1 MLRRLRLRFILI
13 NMSIVTVMLCVI
25 FSLVYHFT
33 RVNLQTES
41 LRMMQAVAQQ
51 PFQLGTPS
59 QRAPEIRLP
68 YFTLQMGERGEL
80 VAAGGGYYDLSDE
93 QFLREIAAAAVQ
105 ARSGTGVLEE
115 YGLRYYRTVGL
126 REQILVFA
134 DISSEINTLGELV
147 KTCAVI
153 GTASFFVFLGISLL
167 LARWAVKPVAAAW
180 RQQRQFVADASHELK
195 APLTVILTN
204 AELLQS
210 PEYDRESRDR
220 FSQSILTVSRQM
232 RALVEQMLELA
243 RADGG
248 QGSSPFEPVDMSA
261 LTKTALLPFEPV
273 FFEKGL
279 HLDSRVEAGLH
290 LSGDPVQ
297 LRQVLE
303 ILLDNAWKYSSP
315 GGLTLV
321 SLRRQG
327 KSKCLLTVENQGDAL
342 SPEERKNVF
351 KRFYRADGARS
362 RTGSFGLGLSI
373 AQSIVARHK
382 GRIWAESGDGVN
394 RFLVE
399 LPMGR

>member
-1 MLRRLRLRFILI
+1 MLRRLRLRFVLV

-51 PFQLGTPS
+51 PFQLGIPG
-59 QRAPEIRLP
+59 QWAQEIRLP
-68 YFTLQMGERGEL
+68 YFTLQVGERGEL

-93 QFLREIAAAAVQ
+93 QFLREVAAAAVQ
-105 ARSGTGVLEE
+105 AGSGTGVLEE
-115 YGLRYYRTVGL
+115 YGLRYYRTAGL
-126 REQILVFA
+126 RGQILVFA
-134 DISSEINTLGELV
+134 DISSEVNTLGELV
-147 KTCAVI
+147 KTCLAI
-153 GTASFFVFLGISLL
+153 GIASFFVFLGISLL
-167 LARWAVKPVAAAW
+167 LARWAVRPVAAAW
-180 RQQRQFVADASHELK
+180 QQQRQFVADASHELK

-204 AELLQS
+204 AELLES
-210 PEYDRESRDR
+210 PGYGPESRDR
-220 FSQSILTVSRQM
+220 FSRSILTVARQM
-232 RALVEQMLELA
+232 RVLVEQMLELA
-243 RADGG
+243 RADDG
-248 QGSSPFEPVDMSA
+248 QASAPFEAVDMSA
-261 LTKTALLPFEPV
+261 LTEAALLPFEPV

-279 HLDSRVEAGLH
+279 RLDSQVEPGLR

-297 LRQVLE
+297 LRQVLD
-303 ILLDNAWKYSSP
+303 ILLDNAQKYSSP
-315 GGLTLV
+315 GGQTLV

-327 KSKCLLTVENQGDAL
+327 KGKCLLTVENQGDAL

-373 AQSIVARHK
+373 AQSIVLRHG

-399 LPMGR
+399 LPGLR

>member
-1 MLRRLRLRFILI
+1 MTCRM
-13 NMSIVTVMLCVI
+13 NS
-25 FSLVYHFT
+25 FSG
-33 RVNLQTES
+33 S
-41 LRMMQAVAQQ
+41 W
-51 PFQLGTPS
+51 PPW
-59 QRAPEIRLP
+59 
-68 YFTLQMGERGEL
+68 
-80 VAAGGGYYDLSDE
+80 
-93 QFLREIAAAAVQ
+93 
-105 ARSGTGVLEE
+105 RSRPGPGSGVLEE
-115 YGLRYYRTVGL
+115 YNLRYYRAAGP

-134 DISSEINTLGELV
+134 DISSEVNTLGKLV
-147 KTCAVI
+147 KTCLAI
-153 GTASFFVFLGISLL
+153 GAASFFAFLGISIL
-167 LARWAVKPVAAAW
+167 LARWAVRPVAAAW
-180 RQQRQFVADASHELK
+180 QQQRQFVADASHELK

-261 LTKTALLPFEPV
+261 LTETALLPFEPV

-351 KRFYRADGARS
+351 KRFYRPMEPGAGPGALDWPVHR
-362 RTGSFGLGLSI
+362 
-373 AQSIVARHK
+373 QSIVARHK